1 MYGCDLFNLLQ
12 IIIIISMKA
21 NDHEESI
28 VDKQAIKL
36 KMMEEAKKLRVR
48 QVEGPYNFDNPHL
61 EHKTKR

>member
-1 MYGCDLFNLLQ
+1 
-12 IIIIISMKA
+12 MKA

>member
-1 MYGCDLFNLLQ
+1 
-12 IIIIISMKA
+12 MKA
-21 NDHEESI
+21 NDHEEISA

-48 QVEGPYNFDNPHL
+48 QSDGAYNFDNPDL